1 MGKTYLSNA
10 LSLNML
16 DTSSALNIYIEPVS
30 PAEVSTSNFISVIGH
45 PDTANVIASLL
56 DCEVPFNRC
65 SLSLTAEDTLFVA
78 QYKGPRLPEG
88 ATKLPEGATIEFLK
102 VTLR

>member
-16 DTSSALNIYIEPVS
+16 DTSSALNIHIEPVS
-30 PAEVSTSNFISVIGH
+30 PTEVSTSNFISVVGH
-45 PDTANVIASLL
+45 PDTANVIANLL
-56 DCEVPFNRC
+56 GCEVPFNRC
-65 SLSLTAEDTLFVA
+65 SLSLSADDTLFVA

-88 ATKLPEGATIEFLK
+88 ATELPAGATIEFLK
-102 VTLR
+102 VNFQ